1 MSMEEG
7 NGKRRLWE
15 FQPFTICRI
24 LGLSF
29 DGRRLKRIFKEL
41 KLKHDNQFSADFEMH
56 QSLAQICRTQSQPA
70 KRVEKMLE
78 KQFAPYKNEVERLD
92 AQKISAIIEGS
103 TENTLTN
110 VPIPALIW
118 FAVRNGG
125 QDKELET
132 RIFAAIHMKEHLA
145 LRFYDELALKLPGSK
160 VEDITK
166 QLEIAFESKEKLQ
179 RRCER
184 LEQKKEDLISTRDTI
199 KTDKIRLIQELE
211 EQKRL
216 TGRFQEQLKGMGG
229 EAAYVEIEGLK
240 KELDVLRSERK
251 QLNKENAELLKISAP
266 SFESKI
272 NSKNDVGNKVVAS
285 SCNCNRIDSG
295 DQNEMVTAMGVP
307 LKGVRVAYVGG
318 VEPLEPSYKEM
329 AESFGCLF
337 CYHCGHCEGGK
348 RMMELLVEKNDV
360 IFCPVDINSHYACR
374 LVKEACKLRDKPCH
388 FLRSSGLS
396 ALKRGL
402 SKLGTDGSA

>member
-1 MSMEEG
+1 MSG
-7 NGKRRLWE
+7 
-15 FQPFTICRI
+15 
-24 LGLSF
+24 
-29 DGRRLKRIFKEL
+29 L
-41 KLKHDNQFSADFEMH
+41 KLNHDNQFSADFEMH

-78 KQFAPYKNEVERLD
+78 KQFAPYKKEVERLD

-145 LRFYDELALKLPGSK
+145 LRFHDELALKLPGSK

-166 QLEIAFESKEKLQ
+166 QLEIAFESNEKLQ

-184 LEQKKEDLISTRDTI
+184 LQQKKEELISTRDAI
-199 KTDKIRLIQELE
+199 KTDKIRLIHELE

-216 TGRFQEQLKGMGG
+216 TGRFQEQLKEIGG
-229 EAAYVEIEGLK
+229 EAMYVQIDGRK
-240 KELDVLRSERK
+240 KELEFLRSERK
-251 QLNKENAELLKISAP
+251 QLNKENTELLK
-266 SFESKI
+266 
-272 NSKNDVGNKVVAS
+272 
-285 SCNCNRIDSG
+285 
-295 DQNEMVTAMGVP
+295 
-307 LKGVRVAYVGG
+307 
-318 VEPLEPSYKEM
+318 
-329 AESFGCLF
+329 
-337 CYHCGHCEGGK
+337 
-348 RMMELLVEKNDV
+348 
-360 IFCPVDINSHYACR
+360 INSHYACR

-388 FLRSSGLS
+388 FLRSSGLRV
-396 ALKRGL
+396 LGL
-402 SKLGTDGSA
+402 PSEYKSKFEGTL

>member
-1 MSMEEG
+1 MSMEKG

-29 DGRRLKRIFKEL
+29 DERRLKRIFKEL
-41 KLKHDNQFSADFEMH
+41 KLNLDNQFSADFEMH

-166 QLEIAFESKEKLQ
+166 QLEIAFESNEKLQ

-184 LEQKKEDLISTRDTI
+184 LEQKKEKLISIRDRI
-199 KTDKIRLIQELE
+199 KTDKIRLIHELE

-216 TGRFQEQLKGMGG
+216 TGRFQEQLKEIGG
-229 EAAYVEIEGLK
+229 EAAYVQIEGLK
-240 KELDVLRSERK
+240 KELEFLRSERK
-251 QLNKENAELLKISAP
+251 QLNKENAELLK
-266 SFESKI
+266 
-272 NSKNDVGNKVVAS
+272 
-285 SCNCNRIDSG
+285 
-295 DQNEMVTAMGVP
+295 
-307 LKGVRVAYVGG
+307 
-318 VEPLEPSYKEM
+318 
-329 AESFGCLF
+329 
-337 CYHCGHCEGGK
+337 
-348 RMMELLVEKNDV
+348 
-360 IFCPVDINSHYACR
+360 INSHYACR

-402 SKLGTDGSA
+402 LKVGSDGSA

>member
-1 MSMEEG
+1 MSMGKG
-7 NGKRRLWE
+7 NGKKRIWE

-29 DGRRLKRIFKEL
+29 DERRLKRIFKEL
-41 KLKHDNQFSADFEMH
+41 KLSHDNQLTADFEMH
-56 QSLAQICRTQSQPA
+56 QSLAQICRTQCQLA

-78 KQFAPYKNEVERLD
+78 KQFAPYKKEVEQLD
-92 AQKISAIIEGS
+92 AQKISAIIEER

-145 LRFYDELALKLPGSK
+145 LRFYDELSLKLPGSK

-166 QLEIAFESKEKLQ
+166 QLDIAFESNEKLQ

-184 LEQKKEDLISTRDTI
+184 LEQKKEDLILEREAI
-199 KTDKIRLIQELE
+199 KTDKIRLLHDLE

-216 TGRFQEQLKGMGG
+216 SDRLQEQIKGIGG
-229 EAAYVEIEGLK
+229 EASYVQIESMK
-240 KELDVLRSERK
+240 KELGVLREERK
-251 QLNKENAELLKISAP
+251 QLNKENAELVKLSALR
-266 SFESKI
+266 FESNI
-272 NSKNDVGNKVVAS
+272 HSKHDVAKKFVAS
-285 SCNCNRIDSG
+285 SCNCNSIDNG
-295 DQNEMVTAMGVP
+295 DQSEMETEMGAR

-318 VEPLEPSYKEM
+318 VESLEPSYKEM
-329 AESFGCLF
+329 AESYGCHF
-337 CYHCGHCEGGK
+337 CYHCGHCEQGK
-348 RMMELLVEKNDV
+348 RMMELLVEKNDL
-360 IFCPVDINSHYACR
+360 IFCPVDINSHNACR
-374 LVKEACKLRDKPCH
+374 LVKEACKLRNKTCY

-396 ALKRGL
+396 ALKKEL
-402 SKLGTDGSA
+402 LKFSKLESI